1 MLKRHLFLLPVA
13 ILMLHG
19 LRLVAACGGTSR
31 ATGVLHRKVGK
42 IHLEEYGS
50 PRSVLYEISQK
61 AHVVIGVE
69 DVRSLTKYR
78 PIVFD
83 FPGGTVRELL
93 DSFLSQFP
101 RYQWSEDKGII
112 HVLWHGAHLPIAD
125 VAISYP
131 GAQDQ
136 TLLQVYWGLGA
147 IPELKAWLESH
158 HCSYPDGV
166 ITFGNPGR
174 APTLSVDG
182 GSMTLAQLLDQ
193 VAIKSGENYWSIV
206 QTPPGE
212 PCEVSIHL
220 W

>member
-1 MLKRHLFLLPVA
+1 MALPA
-13 ILMLHG
+13 MSYM
-19 LRLVAACGGTSR
+19 RFSR
-31 ATGVLHRKVGK
+31 
-42 IHLEEYGS
+42 
-50 PRSVLYEISQK
+50 K

-69 DVRSLTKYR
+69 DVRSLTKHR

-93 DSFLSQFP
+93 DSFVSQFP
-101 RYQWSEDKGII
+101 GYQWNEDKGII
-112 HVLWHGAHLPIAD
+112 HVLWHRTHLPIAD
-125 VAISYP
+125 VAMSYP
-131 GAQDQ
+131 GAHDQ
-136 TLLQVYWGLGA
+136 TLLQVYWGLGS

>member
-1 MLKRHLFLLPVA
+1 MLKRHLFLMPIA
-13 ILMLHG
+13 ILMLQG
-19 LRLVAACGGTSR
+19 SRLVAGCRVTGR
-31 ATGVLHRKVGK
+31 ATGLLQKKVGK
-42 IHLEEYGS
+42 IHFTHNGAHN
-50 PRSVLYEISQK
+50 VLHEISHE
-61 AHVVIGVE
+61 AHVAIGVE
-69 DVRSLTKYR
+69 AVEPADTSW
-78 PIVFD
+78 IAFD

-93 DSFLSQFP
+93 DSFVAQVP
-101 RYQWSEDKGII
+101 GYQWRQDEGII
-112 HVLWHGAHLPIAD
+112 HVLWHGTHLPIAD
-125 VAISYP
+125 VAMSYP
-131 GAQDQ
+131 GAHDQ
-136 TLLQVYWGLGA
+136 TLLQVYWGLGS

-206 QTPPGE
+206 QTPAGE